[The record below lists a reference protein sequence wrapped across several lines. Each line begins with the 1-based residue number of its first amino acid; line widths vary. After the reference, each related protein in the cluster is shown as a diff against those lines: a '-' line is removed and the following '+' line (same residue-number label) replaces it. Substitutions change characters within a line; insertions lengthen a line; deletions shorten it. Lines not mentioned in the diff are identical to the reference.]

1 MFGGVGFRTAP
12 GCQVNSLNEH
22 LIYDGP
28 SSDAKPAQ
36 HAIACNAHWPA
47 KYAHDSEQATSKQKF
62 LAGYAWP
69 RSKCISRVPS
79 AKVEA
84 LASNPEYTRIGNPL
98 WLTKEGHFFLAS
110 HAPGTYESIDMYG
123 HRDKKHVVG
132 YSFGHPGVV
141 HGGCI
146 ATVYDEFFVTAML
159 WALDSAGVTASL
171 ALTYRKPF
179 PIEQPGF
186 FHINLDRHDG
196 RKAFFSARMEDG
208 DGVVYS
214 EATALFITPKA

>member
-1 MFGGVGFRTAP
+1 MRLLAMLTGQPSTLMTLSKPQASRNF
-12 GCQVNSLNEH
+12 SLAT
-22 LIYDGP
+22 LG
-28 SSDAKPAQ
+28 
-36 HAIACNAHWPA
+36 HAANASA
-47 KYAHDSEQATSKQKF
+47 ERYV
-62 LAGYAWP
+62 
-69 RSKCISRVPS
+69 VPS

>member
-1 MFGGVGFRTAP
+1 MMALRLMPSQFCKR
-12 GCQVNSLNEH
+12 SLAMLN
-22 LIYDGP
+22 GQP
-28 SSDAKPAQ
+28 STLMTLSKPPTSRNFSLASLGDAA
-36 HAIACNAHWPA
+36 NASA
-47 KYAHDSEQATSKQKF
+47 ERYV
-62 LAGYAWP
+62 
-69 RSKCISRVPS
+69 VPS

-110 HAPGTYESIDMYG
+110 HAPGTYESIDI
-123 HRDKKHVVG
+123 VLAILV
-132 YSFGHPGVV
+132 S
-141 HGGCI
+141 
-146 ATVYDEFFVTAML
+146 FFVTAML
-159 WALDSAGVTASL
+159 WYCLPFILLSNYATRALDSAGVTASL

>member
-1 MFGGVGFRTAP
+1 MALR
-12 GCQVNSLNEH
+12 LM
-22 LIYDGP
+22 P
-28 SSDAKPAQ
+28 SQLSKRS
-36 HAIACNAHWPA
+36 IAMLTGQPTWRR
-47 KYAHDSEQATSKQKF
+47 SE
-62 LAGYAWP
+62 
-69 RSKCISRVPS
+69 CISRVPS

-84 LASNPEYTRIGNPL
+84 LASNPEYTRIGYTFSWRASLETTVEIPL

-132 YSFGHPGVV
+132 CVHFGAKSFGHPGVV

-186 FHINLDRHDG
+186 FHINLDRQDG
-196 RKAFFSARMEDG
+196 RKAFFSAHMEDG

-214 EATALFITPKA
+214 EATALFITPKP

>member
-1 MFGGVGFRTAP
+1 MPSQFCKR
-12 GCQVNSLNEH
+12 SLAMLN
-22 LIYDGP
+22 GQP
-28 SSDAKPAQ
+28 STLMTLSKPPTSRNFSLASLGDAA
-36 HAIACNAHWPA
+36 NASA
-47 KYAHDSEQATSKQKF
+47 ERYV
-62 LAGYAWP
+62 
-69 RSKCISRVPS
+69 VPS

-123 HRDKKHVVG
+123 HRDKKYVVG
-132 YSFGHPGVV
+132 CVHFGAKSFGHPGVV

-159 WALDSAGVTASL
+159 WYCLPFILLSNYATRALDSAGVTASL